1 MPRLP
6 LAEAVER
13 LQSPYALE
21 TFSPLGDHQILIV
34 DCRGPTSVPAATLA
48 MAGAR
53 LAELACP
60 SVAIVDTS
68 AALAPPSLLDR
79 FDVVVSSEP
88 ELAPILDV
96 VARAPLAAM
105 TLVQLLRH
113 NAGLGTHEALVAE
126 SLAYSTLQRGPEFA
140 SWLAGRPRPTPVAEA
155 VEPAVLAKRDG
166 SRLDL
171 VLNRPAR
178 RNALSVE
185 MRDALVE
192 AFRLAATDAMIA
204 EIVLSGNGPA
214 FSAGG
219 DLDEFGTFP
228 DPATAHG
235 VRAIRGPARALAA
248 CANRVRAELHGACVG
263 AGIELA
269 AFARRVVARSDAF
282 FQLPEVTMGLVPG
295 AGGTVSLP
303 RRVGRQRTGYLCLS
317 ALRLDAK
324 TALAWGLVDE
334 IR

>member
-1 MPRLP
+1 VPRLS

-13 LQSPYALE
+13 LQSPFVLEEFSALGAH
-21 TFSPLGDHQILIV
+21 PILVV
-34 DCRGPTSVPAATLA
+34 DCRNPTGLAAASVARAEV
-48 MAGAR
+48 R

-60 SVAIVDTS
+60 SVAIVD
-68 AALAPPSLLDR
+68 AGPPPPLRDG
-79 FDVVVSSEP
+79 FDVVVSSER

-113 NAGLGTHEALVAE
+113 NAGLTNHEGLVAE

-140 SWLAGRPRPTPVAEA
+140 AWLAGRSRPAAATSA
-155 VEPAVLAKRDG
+155 EPAVLTRRDG
-166 SRLDL
+166 PRLEL
-171 VLNRPAR
+171 VLNRPER

-192 AFRLAATDAMIA
+192 ALRLAASDATIA

-228 DPATAHG
+228 DPATAHA

-248 CANRVRAELHGACVG
+248 CADRVRVELHGACVG

-269 AFARRVVARSDAF
+269 AFAWRVVARPDAF
-282 FQLPEVTMGLVPG
+282 FQLPEVAMGLVPG

-303 RRVGRQRTGYLCLS
+303 RRIGRQRTAYLCLS
-317 ALRLDAK
+317 GVRLDAE
-324 TALAWGLVDE
+324 TAMQWGLVDE